1 MDKLKLSTANIVIL
15 VAGVVMLIASFLAFN
30 KISLPSFKEGGVT
43 FRRWLALLQRVEQP
57 LLPDRDESPRSS
69 AS

>member
-30 KISLPSFKEGGVT
+30 KISTPVVQQG
-43 FRRWLALLQRVEQP
+43 RRV
-57 LLPDRDESPRSS
+57 RSAAARTPTARGAATS
-69 AS
+69 S